1 MYYYSI
7 VIHSNRLLKGLLKNV
22 CQEAVQADDAERGGV
37 RHGVHG
43 GAARGRG
50 DVPGLRGAQARGPL
64 QPGLRRAQAVGGH
77 RGPRH
82 HGGKGPYVSI
92 YADLLF

>member
-37 RHGVHG
+37 RDGVHG

-50 DVPGLRGAQARGPL
+50 DVPGLRGAQARDTH
-64 QPGLRRAQAVGGH
+64 QPRLRRPQGAGGA
-77 RGPRH
+77 RGRDFW
-82 HGGKGPYVSI
+82 GES
-92 YADLLF
+92 L